1 MFKELKFPC
10 MKYSCGKNGTS
21 DYQESNY
28 AGKKKKKTSNF
39 NGISKEERANIIL
52 TVWEWGLNNFHLA
65 VHLKGKE
72 NGE

>member
-28 AGKKKKKTSNF
+28 AGKKKKKPLTSMGF
-39 NGISKEERANIIL
+39 QRR
-52 TVWEWGLNNFHLA
+52 
-65 VHLKGKE
+65 KGPI
-72 NGE
+72 